1 MINHTLALTVLTELF
16 NSKAA
21 DSWCEVSS
29 GGQRLVW
36 QELTELLPPRLPP
49 FLLIFLPGVLFHPT
63 QHIVFIT
70 LAPPPPIPSSCFP
83 LSLPHPVVTPSFSLL
98 VHKAAYF
105 FDLTIVMIQTVH
117 SDLVLV
123 TMISQNIVVL
133 GKTPSPILFFPSWSF
148 YSLYNLCALTF

>member
-1 MINHTLALTVLTELF
+1 MINRTLALTVLTELF

-29 GGQRLVW
+29 VGQRLVW

-70 LAPPPPIPSSCFP
+70 LAPPLPIPSSCFP
-83 LSLPHPVVTPSFSLL
+83 LSLPHPVVTPSLSLL
-98 VHKAAYF
+98 VHEAASF
-105 FDLTIVMIQTVH
+105 FDLTIVTIQTVP
-117 SDLVLV
+117 SDLILV
-123 TMISQNIVVL
+123 TVISQTGI
-133 GKTPSPILFFPSWSF
+133 GIG
-148 YSLYNLCALTF
+148 